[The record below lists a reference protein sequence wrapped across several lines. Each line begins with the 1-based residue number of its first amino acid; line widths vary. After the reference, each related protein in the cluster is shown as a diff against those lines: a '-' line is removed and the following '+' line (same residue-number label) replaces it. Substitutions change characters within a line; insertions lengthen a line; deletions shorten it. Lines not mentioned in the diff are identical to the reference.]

1 MDKYINEIDY
11 EKLIERAL
19 KHVVAD
25 ALKIAEEHGLP
36 GEHHFYIAF
45 RTDHPRTKI
54 DDFLKSQYPKEMTIV
69 LQNQFEKLHVTET
82 GFSVVLHFSHIPYLL
97 EIPFDAVT
105 YFGDPSV
112 RFGLSF
118 GAEINDEHPEN
129 APAKQQAE
137 VISIDSFRKKNA

>member
-1 MDKYINEIDY
+1 MDKHINEIDY

-69 LQNQFEKLHVTET
+69 LQNQFEKLHVTES
-82 GFSVVLHFSHIPYLL
+82 GFSVVLHFNHIPYLL

-105 YFGDPSV
+105 
-112 RFGLSF
+112 
-118 GAEINDEHPEN
+118 
-129 APAKQQAE
+129 
-137 VISIDSFRKKNA
+137 